1 MKKLIPILEW
11 LPNYPKKFLKDDITA
26 GLIVG
31 VMLIPQGMAY
41 AAIAG
46 LPPQYGLYAALL
58 PQIMYAIFGTSRQLS
73 VGPVAMDSLLVVAGL
88 STLSMVGE
96 QQYIML
102 AILLAFLVGVVQLS
116 FGLFRLGF
124 VVNFLSRPVINGF
137 TSAVALIIGLNQLK
151 DFTGIKIE
159 RSNQVHKIIEDM
171 FMHLEQLHWLTF
183 MIGLGGVI
191 TLKGIKKIN
200 KIQKWSIP
208 GSLFVLMLGILS
220 VYLLKLDQ
228 YGVRIVGNIPGGLPS
243 FTLPNLENEFLSELI
258 KLAIPLAL
266 IGFMEA
272 ISIGKAIQ
280 LRHKDYEINPNQELI
295 ALGFANIS
303 GSLFSSFPT
312 TAGFSRTAVNDQS
325 GAKSGIASFISAGFI
340 AVVLLFLTPLFYY
353 LPNAIL
359 ATIIMVAV
367 FGLVDFKYP
376 VFLWKNKKHEL
387 LMLLITFVVTLTI
400 GVQEGILAGVVLSL
414 MLVIYLTTTPHYAE
428 LGYFP
433 DTKEY
438 RNVDRFKEVVTRDDI
453 LIVRYDASLYFGNLS
468 HFQETLRNLVSQKKP
483 FIKLLIVN
491 GESINSVD
499 ASALGMLEQFVDE
512 LKNDDIQVYMT
523 GVKGPVRDSFHKSGL
538 MKNIGAENFFLDI
551 QEAVDFYDQKS
562 SYWMKKSNT
571 YARQSNT

>member
-1 MKKLIPILEW
+1 
-11 LPNYPKKFLKDDITA
+11 
-26 GLIVG
+26 
-31 VMLIPQGMAY
+31 
-41 AAIAG
+41 
-46 LPPQYGLYAALL
+46 
-58 PQIMYAIFGTSRQLS
+58 
-73 VGPVAMDSLLVVAGL
+73 MDSLLVVAGL
-88 STLSMVGE
+88 STLSIVDE

-102 AILLAFLVGVVQLS
+102 AILLAFLVGIVQLS

-151 DFTGIKIE
+151 DFTGIKIA
-159 RSNQVHKIIEDM
+159 RNNQVHKIIEDM
-171 FMHLEQLHWLTF
+171 FMHLDQLHWLTF
-183 MIGLGGVI
+183 LIGIGGVI
-191 TLKGIKKIN
+191 ILKSIKKIN

-208 GSLFVLMLGILS
+208 GALVVLILGILI
-220 VYLLKLDQ
+220 VYWLKLDQ
-228 YGVRIVGNIPGGLPS
+228 YGVRIVGSIPSGLPS
-243 FTLPNLENEFLSELI
+243 FALPNLESNYLSDLI

-272 ISIGKAIQ
+272 ISIAKAIQ
-280 LRHKDYEINPNQELI
+280 LKHRDQEINPNQELV

-340 AVVLLFLTPLFYY
+340 AIVLLFLTPLFFY

-367 FGLVDFKYP
+367 FGLVDLKYP
-376 VFLWKNKKHEL
+376 IFLWKNKKHEL
-387 LMLLITFVVTLTI
+387 LMLLITFIITLTI
-400 GVQEGILAGVVLSL
+400 GVQEGILAGVILSL

-438 RNVDRFKEVVTRDDI
+438 RNVERFKEVITRDDI
-453 LIVRYDASLYFGNLS
+453 LVVRYDASLYFGNLS
-468 HFQETLRNLVSQKKP
+468 HFQETLRNLVNHKKP
-483 FIKLLIVN
+483 HIKLLIVN

-523 GVKGPVRDSFHKSGL
+523 GVKGPVRDSFHRSGL

-562 SYWMKKSNT
+562 NYWMKKSNT

>member
-11 LPNYPKKFLKDDITA
+11 LPKYPTKFLKNDIIA

-31 VMLIPQGMAY
+31 VVLIPQGMAY

-58 PQIMYAIFGTSRQLS
+58 PQIMYAAFGTSRQLS

-88 STLSMVGE
+88 STLSIVDE

-151 DFTGIKIE
+151 DFTGIKIA
-159 RSNQVHKIIEDM
+159 RNNQVHKIIEDM
-171 FMHLEQLHWLTF
+171 FMHLDQLHWLTF
-183 MIGLGGVI
+183 LIGIGGVLI
-191 TLKGIKKIN
+191 LKGIKKIN

-208 GSLFVLMLGILS
+208 GALVVLILGILS
-220 VYLLKLDQ
+220 VYWLKLDQ
-228 YGVRIVGNIPGGLPS
+228 YGVKIVGSIPSGLPP
-243 FTLPNLENEFLSELI
+243 FVLPNLESDYLSDLI

-272 ISIGKAIQ
+272 ISIAKAIQ
-280 LRHKDYEINPNQELI
+280 LKHRDYEINPNQELV

-340 AVVLLFLTPLFYY
+340 AIVLLFLTPLFFY

-367 FGLVDFKYP
+367 FGLVDIKYP
-376 VFLWKNKKHEL
+376 IFLWKNKKHEL
-387 LMLLITFVVTLTI
+387 LMLLITFIITLTI
-400 GVQEGILAGVVLSL
+400 GVQEGILAGVILSL

-438 RNVDRFKEVVTRDDI
+438 RNVERFKEVITRDDI

-468 HFQETLRNLVSQKKP
+468 HFQETLRNLVNHKKP
-483 FIKLLIVN
+483 YIKLLIVN

-523 GVKGPVRDSFHKSGL
+523 GVKGPVRDSFHRSGL

-562 SYWMKKSNT
+562 NYWMKKSNT